1 MSGKKKA
8 FIYWP
13 PAKWNNLTASHVVW
27 TRGVST
33 GLYYSI
39 LDSGFSF
46 LSVGFTCVTLMSK
59 LYAYKI

>member
-13 PAKWNNLTASHVVW
+13 PAKWNNLTANHVVG

-39 LDSGFSF
+39 LDSVLVFY
-46 LSVGFTCVTLMSK
+46 LLVLHVLH
-59 LYAYKI
+59 